1 MLRQISNRIDV
12 DKLVEQF
19 KKTTLLVVGDIM
31 IDEFI
36 WGTVSRISPEAP
48 VPVVAVN
55 REDLLLGG
63 AANVVHNVHSLGG
76 RVLLAGLIGDDRMG
90 EKIKKLLA
98 EQKIDS
104 EGLVVQ
110 AGRPTTVKTRV
121 IAHSQQVVRFDR
133 ESREPISAQS
143 QEGLL
148 HYLDKNW
155 GQVDGIIVSDYGK
168 GLITSALME
177 FIRQRKNKEL
187 KLVAVDPKMNNFNL
201 YAGSTIVTPN
211 RQEAEAAAGKEIK
224 DEASLMEVGRILL
237 ERFAS
242 QAILITRGEE
252 GMVLFQREGDVI
264 NVPTVAKEIYDVT
277 GAGDT
282 VISALTLAMASGID
296 LPAAAVVANY
306 AAGIVVGKV
315 GTATVTPEEL
325 KKAISARVQ
334 SR

>member
-1 MLRQISNRIDV
+1 MLRQISDRIDV
-12 DKLVEQF
+12 DKLVQRF
-19 KKTTLLVVGDIM
+19 KKTTVLVVGDIM

-36 WGTVSRISPEAP
+36 WGTVTRISPEAP
-48 VPVVAVN
+48 VPVVAVA
-55 REDLLLGG
+55 RENLLLGG

-143 QEGLL
+143 QEMLL
-148 HYLDKNW
+148 RYLDKSW

-168 GLITSALME
+168 GLISPALME
-177 FIRQRKNKEL
+177 FIMQRKKKEA

-201 YAGSTIVTPN
+201 YAGATVVTPN
-211 RQEAEAAAGKEIK
+211 RQEAEAAAGKEIR
-224 DEASLMEVGRILL
+224 DEDSLMEVGRILL

-252 GMVLFQREGDVI
+252 GMVLFEREGDVI
-264 NVPTVAKEIYDVT
+264 DVPTVAKEVYDVT

-282 VISALTLAMASGID
+282 VISALTLALASGNAF
-296 LPAAAVVANY
+296 PEAAVVANY

-325 KKAISARVQ
+325 KKAISERIQ
-334 SR
+334 SH

>member
-1 MLRQISNRIDV
+1 MLRQISNRINV
-12 DKLVEQF
+12 NKLVEQF

-31 IDEFI
+31 IDEFV
-36 WGTVSRISPEAP
+36 WGTVTRISPEAP

-76 RVLLAGLIGDDRMG
+76 RVLLAGLIGADQMG
-90 EKIKKLLA
+90 ERIKRLLA
-98 EQKIDS
+98 AQRIDS

-133 ESREPISAQS
+133 ESREPISAES
-143 QEGLL
+143 QTKLL
-148 HYLDKNW
+148 HYIDKHW
-155 GQVDGIIVSDYGK
+155 EQADGIIVSDYGK
-168 GLITSALME
+168 GLITPALME
-177 FIRQRKNKEL
+177 FIMQKKKSKG

-201 YAGSTIVTPN
+201 YPGATIVTPN
-211 RQEAEAAAGKEIK
+211 RQEAEAAAGREIK

-252 GMVLFQREGDVI
+252 GMVLFEREGDVVT
-264 NVPTVAKEIYDVT
+264 VPTVAKEVYDVT

-282 VISALTLAMASGID
+282 VISAITLALAAGND
-296 LPAAAVVANY
+296 FPLAAVVANY

-325 KKAISARVQ
+325 QKAIAERVQ
-334 SR
+334 ST